1 VESSTHED
9 FYRPNGFEARIVYL
23 QKAGTVGDQSFDS
36 FAIFAKEA
44 KSVIATSRRN
54 DESTKVVLEIK
65 TVIAMLLALSGFV
78 AQFAGL
84 RSMNWSATIA
94 QLVAALLMTAFRAF
108 VRRDL
113 ARIPTTEKLPS
124 GVELDWLATRL
135 AFRLFHDP
143 PDKGNER
150 DMATAPE
157 TSNAKKE
164 SGRTEAQESAN
175 SWLKPSTNNHPASP
189 RTSSASRDTS
199 ATSRQQTW
207 IFKVVDASE
216 ASYQETHKA
225 SIAHYA
231 MRLRKGL
238 GDLAPWPR
246 PLSAEARAVVTAI
259 ESTMNYLDS
268 QSVFSSLTTKNN
280 RTLFG
285 RFGIPRRHHNSPKD
299 GSFVWH
305 VETLRHGK
313 IYFTVNKRK
322 NGRWEA
328 SEPEIE
334 AALSLWGSDDF
345 LHELERDSTLAVDD
359 VSLPRDGAMARRTL
373 QLLGPSSARLRRD
386 LRWWLPEEMA
396 KVLTVRAVR
405 EPTEA
410 ARATG
415 PRDEEYHGVFGCGH
429 SDDCPGWT
437 ERVRYRTAELQ
448 RPYDTTSSF
457 PGTIPTPRFPRNEL
471 LLATV
476 REQPA
481 RGLFA
486 QHLFTAFMWALVNK
500 RVQRPIPGRA
510 NIQASDL
517 SQLDVSPHS
526 WQLFTLQ
533 NQHLSRMVQD
543 IHAAGL
549 GSHNDIL
556 LCIIPPLSLAH
567 RLPQT
572 ESVVKW
578 AHQHLIG
585 PGMTGRWS
593 EVVDGFIWLLGTF
606 PDGDPIHTHLVPL
619 AVSVL
624 VLLAQECMVRK
635 RQMYPKR
642 EVEELELLKSDLES
656 MLKTASAAHHSLSV
670 ARKHSSAWITRVADT
685 IKLGEPPFPAVEYCY
700 PNPIRIAMESSSNY
714 ELAESLKK
722 PANLGIRD
730 AFGRTALHYVKC
742 SDVWDLLKI
751 HATVNTQDCLGWSP
765 LHLASSQHVETSS
778 IKVARL
784 IQAGADVGLRSLDG
798 LAPLHCAAMAGAT
811 KSVMELV
818 EAGADVN
825 ALDSL
830 RNTALHWA
838 AFLGHDE
845 VVTKLLGLT
854 NQELRNNGG
863 RTVFHQL
870 ALSDDA
876 IATQTQYESL
886 LQQGYD
892 AGAKD
897 RLGRVALHYAA
908 SNGHEEATKSV
919 LFPKHGADGIDMEDN
934 QRMRPVDFA
943 AARGH
948 DNLAIYLFQHKA
960 GSEQV
965 YHRDENGATIL
976 HHAAAGNCSSLLQSL
991 LSVEGGIDPLS
1002 LVDNAKATAL
1012 HYATQNVRTESL
1024 ELLAETQPD
1033 MVLAK
1038 DGWGRTALHLAAMN
1052 GHRDCVLYLETKL
1065 TGRGEERWPVI
1076 PGLEYWEGG
1085 KTPLHLAV
1093 KHAGNV
1099 GMVKHL
1105 LENGCPIDHQDQNGY
1120 TALHLAAATGDVAVV
1135 KLLLEWKP
1143 QGTQADATTKTGS
1156 TVLACAA
1163 YHGSLETVDFLM
1175 RSGAD
1180 IKMRDDCGKTTFLAA
1195 AGQSHDVTYW
1205 NESLRRI
1212 TAHRKIDILRLLVE
1226 AGANPH
1232 DVDREG
1238 QSAQELL
1245 FVSGAGRSDDDMRCR
1260 QLVAGYLEGLS
1271 LL

>member
-1 VESSTHED
+1 
-9 FYRPNGFEARIVYL
+9 
-23 QKAGTVGDQSFDS
+23 
-36 FAIFAKEA
+36 
-44 KSVIATSRRN
+44 
-54 DESTKVVLEIK
+54 
-65 TVIAMLLALSGFV
+65 
-78 AQFAGL
+78 
-84 RSMNWSATIA
+84 
-94 QLVAALLMTAFRAF
+94 
-108 VRRDL
+108 
-113 ARIPTTEKLPS
+113 
-124 GVELDWLATRL
+124 
-135 AFRLFHDP
+135 
-143 PDKGNER
+143 
-150 DMATAPE
+150 
-157 TSNAKKE
+157 
-164 SGRTEAQESAN
+164 
-175 SWLKPSTNNHPASP
+175 
-189 RTSSASRDTS
+189 
-199 ATSRQQTW
+199 
-207 IFKVVDASE
+207 
-216 ASYQETHKA
+216 
-225 SIAHYA
+225 
-231 MRLRKGL
+231 
-238 GDLAPWPR
+238 
-246 PLSAEARAVVTAI
+246 
-259 ESTMNYLDS
+259 
-268 QSVFSSLTTKNN
+268 
-280 RTLFG
+280 
-285 RFGIPRRHHNSPKD
+285 
-299 GSFVWH
+299 
-305 VETLRHGK
+305 
-313 IYFTVNKRK
+313 
-322 NGRWEA
+322 
-328 SEPEIE
+328 
-334 AALSLWGSDDF
+334 
-345 LHELERDSTLAVDD
+345 
-359 VSLPRDGAMARRTL
+359 
-373 QLLGPSSARLRRD
+373 
-386 LRWWLPEEMA
+386 
-396 KVLTVRAVR
+396 
-405 EPTEA
+405 
-410 ARATG
+410 
-415 PRDEEYHGVFGCGH
+415 
-429 SDDCPGWT
+429 
-437 ERVRYRTAELQ
+437 
-448 RPYDTTSSF
+448 
-457 PGTIPTPRFPRNEL
+457 
-471 LLATV
+471 
-476 REQPA
+476 
-481 RGLFA
+481 
-486 QHLFTAFMWALVNK
+486 
-500 RVQRPIPGRA
+500 
-510 NIQASDL
+510 
-517 SQLDVSPHS
+517 
-526 WQLFTLQ
+526 
-533 NQHLSRMVQD
+533 
-543 IHAAGL
+543 
-549 GSHNDIL
+549 
-556 LCIIPPLSLAH
+556 
-567 RLPQT
+567 
-572 ESVVKW
+572 
-578 AHQHLIG
+578 
-585 PGMTGRWS
+585 
-593 EVVDGFIWLLGTF
+593 
-606 PDGDPIHTHLVPL
+606 
-619 AVSVL
+619 
-624 VLLAQECMVRK
+624 
-635 RQMYPKR
+635 
-642 EVEELELLKSDLES
+642 
-656 MLKTASAAHHSLSV
+656 
-670 ARKHSSAWITRVADT
+670 
-685 IKLGEPPFPAVEYCY
+685 
-700 PNPIRIAMESSSNY
+700 
-714 ELAESLKK
+714 
-722 PANLGIRD
+722 
-730 AFGRTALHYVKC
+730 
-742 SDVWDLLKI
+742 
-751 HATVNTQDCLGWSP
+751 
-765 LHLASSQHVETSS
+765 
-778 IKVARL
+778 
-784 IQAGADVGLRSLDG
+784 
-798 LAPLHCAAMAGAT
+798 MAGAT